1 MSFVLVAFTPGLFWL
16 WFFLRHDKIRPE
28 PLRLIAVTFVLGCV
42 STIPAGL
49 GNYLFGADN
58 LLEGSPNFI
67 SVVTAMALVVGP
79 VEELCK
85 FGAVWLGPFRSLYFD
100 EPVDGLVYSFAA
112 SLGFASLENFLY
124 VLQYG
129 PEVMIGRAPLSTVGH
144 LVFGSIWGLALG
156 QYYITGKRR
165 RSMLLGSLA
174 LAAGAHA
181 LFNILVFSFPLGAV
195 ALTVAGGIW
204 SYRAIRRGQ
213 KDSPFRFR
221 RNYPQVRCE
230 NCNEFMSM
238 FNRFCTKCGVP
249 RTEGRARIVC
259 SNCSSP
265 NRSDAAFCTN
275 CGDQFMKE

>member
-100 EPVDGLVYSFAA
+100 EPVGWF
-112 SLGFASLENFLY
+112 SLFICCKPGFC
-124 VLQYG
+124 
-129 PEVMIGRAPLSTVGH
+129 
-144 LVFGSIWGLALG
+144 LA
-156 QYYITGKRR
+156 RE
-165 RSMLLGSLA
+165 
-174 LAAGAHA
+174 
-181 LFNILVFSFPLGAV
+181 FPIRPAV
-195 ALTVAGGIW
+195 W
-204 SYRAIRRGQ
+204 
-213 KDSPFRFR
+213 P
-221 RNYPQVRCE
+221 
-230 NCNEFMSM
+230 
-238 FNRFCTKCGVP
+238 
-249 RTEGRARIVC
+249 
-259 SNCSSP
+259 
-265 NRSDAAFCTN
+265 RSD
-275 CGDQFMKE
+275 DR